1 MPSPNSHLLP
11 KSAYQI
17 HPMVITNSNPSNAN
31 KPTNSQRSPFYL
43 WTTLANE
50 TLLPHTN
57 EDLPLQRADLSPT
70 LPLSHSEKAQDLE
83 KNYHLQITY
92 NALCKF

>member
-1 MPSPNSHLLP
+1 MCLQNPPNG
-11 KSAYQI
+11 Y
-17 HPMVITNSNPSNAN
+17 TNSNPSNAN

-50 TLLPHTN
+50 TLLPYTN
-57 EDLPLQRADLSPT
+57 EDRPLQRADLISPT

-83 KNYHLQITY
+83 KNYHSQITY
-92 NALCKF
+92 NVLCKF